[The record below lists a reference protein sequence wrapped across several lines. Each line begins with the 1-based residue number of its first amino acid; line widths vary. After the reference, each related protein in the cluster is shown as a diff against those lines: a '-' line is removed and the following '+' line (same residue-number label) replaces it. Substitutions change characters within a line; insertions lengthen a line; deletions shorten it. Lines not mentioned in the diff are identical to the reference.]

1 MTEKGRKFSRAL
13 ARFVKS
19 RRISFALDLA
29 KRKIREEEEA
39 KDPMKDSDEE
49 EEERDEGKR
58 VKERAESISNSQF
71 TIWTSMLKRSMQTAE
86 SFDPDEY
93 DIKVNKSMISLSR
106 LHKMFI

>member
-1 MTEKGRKFSRAL
+1 
-13 ARFVKS
+13 
-19 RRISFALDLA
+19 
-29 KRKIREEEEA
+29 
-39 KDPMKDSDEE
+39 MKDSDEE

-93 DIKVNKSMISLSR
+93 DIKVNKFMISLSR